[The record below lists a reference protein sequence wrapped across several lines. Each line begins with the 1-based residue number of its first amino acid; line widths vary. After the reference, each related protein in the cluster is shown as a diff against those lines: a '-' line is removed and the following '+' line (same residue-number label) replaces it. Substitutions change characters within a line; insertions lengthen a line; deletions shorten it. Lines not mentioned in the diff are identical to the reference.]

1 MSRRLLLII
10 GACVAAVAVAAA
22 LFLFV
27 IAPGGEASAQAA
39 GLEHVSDRADGGSA
53 KVLTQHDWGDGQLV
67 LIGYDRRGVRRL
79 GLAFAAKRFRG
90 WKVTSYTEETVE
102 PDDVKVGSLLIASSD
117 GGSGQPAWTAA
128 VGELIDS
135 RIDRV
140 DVKWSTG
147 DNNIGPRVGE
157 AYMVVERGN
166 TTAEEVR
173 YLADNGEEI
182 ARVPVGD

>member
-10 GACVAAVAVAAA
+10 GASVAAVAALAAVYV
-22 LFLFV
+22 FV
-27 IAPGGEASAQAA
+27 IAPGGEDSAQAA
-39 GLEHVSDRADGGSA
+39 ALEHVADRADGQSA
-53 KVLTQHDWGDGQLV
+53 KVLTQHDWGDGQLI
-67 LIGYDRRGVRRL
+67 LLGYDRRGVRRL
-79 GLAFAAKRFRG
+79 GIAFAAKSFRG
-90 WKVTSYTEETVE
+90 WKVSSYTEETVE

-117 GGSGQPAWTAA
+117 GGGGQPPWTAA
-128 VGELIDS
+128 VGELLDS

-182 ARVPVGD
+182 ARVPVSD